1 MPVRATIA
9 ERKNK
14 AMLRTLAALVALFI
28 FLPAVHAAEPPKIVA
43 TDVFLRQSV
52 AVLKFETAGSHL
64 ALRKTK
70 SDAVL
75 NFAHQLILDYSAAG
89 MKFRQA
95 VTEAKL
101 QMPHDAFDT
110 GHKALFDALSHS
122 PPGKPFAK
130 AYIDAQIEALRD
142 DAAMFG
148 SYAAGGDNERLK
160 FFAQEM
166 VPVLRGHLEQAEK
179 LRR

>member
-1 MPVRATIA
+1 MPAAQAATPPDTAASSVQSAVTTEAFLRRAT
-9 ERKNK
+9 
-14 AMLRTLAALVALFI
+14 AM
-28 FLPAVHAAEPPKIVA
+28 
-43 TDVFLRQSV
+43 
-52 AVLKFETAGSHL
+52 LKFEVASSQL

-70 SDAVL
+70 SGEVQR
-75 NFAHQLILDYSAAG
+75 FAHQLILDYSAAG

-95 VTEAKL
+95 VAETKL
-101 QMPHDAFDT
+101 KLPRDTLDA
-110 GHKALFDALSHS
+110 GHKALSDELAHT

-130 AYIDAQIEALRD
+130 AFVEVQIKGLRD
-142 DAAMFG
+142 DLELFQA
-148 SYAAGGDNERLK
+148 YAQKGDDERMK